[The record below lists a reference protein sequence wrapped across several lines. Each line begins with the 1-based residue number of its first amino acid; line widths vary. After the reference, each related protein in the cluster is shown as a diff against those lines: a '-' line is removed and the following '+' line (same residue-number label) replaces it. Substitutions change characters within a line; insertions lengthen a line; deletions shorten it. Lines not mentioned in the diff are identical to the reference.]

1 MQVNKKYAFLASKDV
16 FDVKVHPL
24 VNARNAQSICTLQLN
39 KKETSQGFALKNA
52 KEG

>member
-39 KKETSQGFALKNA
+39 KKEIRQECVLRNA